1 MALGRIG
8 ESIVEGL
15 FGDIVPSVRNVIR
28 GYTNVDDELVPSQ
41 LVKPEI
47 MTGAAGTGRVLEMD
61 EFQGIQKAKRE
72 ENLAIAYKM
81 AEEGEDN
88 RDIAARTGFG
98 FYEGKPMLEI
108 DDDAAELAKPLTE
121 VDADKTY
128 DVTEIIKH
136 DDFFKVYPELKDIKV
151 SFFDGDPKEDGLA
164 YFDYDNKEIGL
175 NKNGPAVSN
184 ALQYE
189 DAGGE
194 ESFKALMETVL
205 HESQHAVQQIEKL
218 PGGGS
223 PDEFMAGGAAGL
235 DLTSEQADKRYKK
248 LIGEMW
254 ARNIALRFRGK
265 DKGTSAF
272 ATLGTDDE
280 SKKVGI
286 TAKDAV
292 LESGVKTNPFAPY
305 ENVNYTDP
313 FPDTTK
319 ENF

>member
-1 MALGRIG
+1 MATANIIG
-8 ESIVEGL
+8 GL
-15 FGDIVPSVRNVIR
+15 FEDLVPSVRRIMR
-28 GYTNVDDELVPSQ
+28 GETMVDDEPMPSR

-47 MTGAAGTGRVLEMD
+47 MTGATGTGRVLEMD
-61 EFQGIQKAKRE
+61 EFQGIQKAQRE

-108 DDDAAELAKPLTE
+108 DDDAAELARPLTE
-121 VDADKTY
+121 VDTDKTY
-128 DVTEIIKH
+128 DVTDIIKH
-136 DDFFKVYPELKDIKV
+136 DDFFKVYPELKDTKV
-151 SFFDGDPKEDGLA
+151 SFFNGDPKEEGLA

-175 NKNGPAVSN
+175 NVNAPAVSR

-189 DAGGE
+189 DPGADA
-194 ESFKALMETVL
+194 FKALMETVL

-218 PGGGS
+218 PGGGN
-223 PDEFMAGGAAGL
+223 PDEFMAGGVVGL
-235 DLTSEQADKRYKK
+235 DLTSEEAEKRYRK

-272 ATLGTDDE
+272 STLGTDDE
-280 SKKVGI
+280 SKKYGI
-286 TAKDAV
+286 KAKDAV
-292 LESGVKTNPFAPY
+292 LESGVKTNPFAPF
-305 ENVNYTDP
+305 ENVNYQDP
-313 FPDTTK
+313 FPAAFERTID
-319 ENF
+319 

>member
-1 MALGRIG
+1 MIPG
-8 ESIVEGL
+8 SIVAGL
-15 FGDIVPSVRNVIR
+15 FENFVPSVRNAVR
-28 GYTNVDDELVPSQ
+28 GFSNVDDELIPSR

-47 MTGAAGTGRVLEMD
+47 MTGAEGTNRVMD
-61 EFQGIQKAKRE
+61 MPEFQGIEQAQRQ
-72 ENLAIAYKM
+72 ENLALAYKM

-108 DDDAAELAKPLTE
+108 DDDAAELARPLTE
-121 VDADKTY
+121 VDTDKTY
-128 DVTEIIKH
+128 NVTDIIKH
-136 DDFFKVYPELKDIKV
+136 DDFFKIYPELKDTKV
-151 SFFDGDPKEDGLA
+151 SFFDGNPKEEGLA

-175 NKNGPAVSN
+175 NVNGPAVSN

-189 DAGGE
+189 DPGPDA
-194 ESFKALMETVL
+194 FKALMETVL

-235 DLTSEQADKRYKK
+235 DLTSEQAEKRYRK

-265 DKGTSAF
+265 DKGTSAWQ
-272 ATLGTDDE
+272 TIGTDDE
-280 SKKVGI
+280 SKKYGI
-286 TAKDAV
+286 TARDAV

-305 ENVNYTDP
+305 ENVNYQDP
-313 FPDTTK
+313 LERTIR
-319 ENF
+319 